1 MHTRNIIKA
10 FLDANQ
16 RAGGGD
22 GERWKKGLWEG
33 GRKTGLDVSGEKRR
47 SEGKKMAAL
56 LNASA
61 TEGFNAIIVSKSPGF
76 FLCLLPPFRCNL
88 PPLSEE
94 YLEDVGTKTH
104 LVTANPSIIE
114 NR

>member
-1 MHTRNIIKA
+1 M
-10 FLDANQ
+10 
-16 RAGGGD
+16 
-22 GERWKKGLWEG
+22 EKGLRGRG
-33 GRKTGLDVSGEKRR
+33 GEENEFRREWGEKRR
-47 SEGKKMAAL
+47 SEGRTAAAL
-56 LNASA
+56 SNTSA
-61 TEGFNAIIVSKSPGF
+61 TEGLYAFTVSKTSS
-76 FLCLLPPFRCNL
+76 LSCSPFRCNL